1 MAKSLKDSMKELEE
15 MNNAKI
21 MSDDITAYSLK
32 AASFSS
38 PVVDNETTVSTYT
51 NTTLPYSEKYII
63 YNEYVDEKIST
74 IDENKNIELDESQVN
89 LTQEENSQ

>member
-21 MSDDITAYSLK
+21 MSDDITAYSLE

-38 PVVDNETTVSTYT
+38 PVVDNETTLATTYT
-51 NTTLPYSEKYII
+51 ISYRICTDLEYLIVYSLFLKLLSYLIKRTVCI
-63 YNEYVDEKIST
+63 ALWLRTSI
-74 IDENKNIELDESQVN
+74 QH
-89 LTQEENSQ
+89 